1 MDFTWETQP
10 PNQMGVTTRLK
21 HSNGRYGD
29 EISSLCKME
38 FNHNKLFHR
47 LDAPDGLPSYRRE
60 IQDETRLFQSDC
72 QNRTP
77 SHFAKRPIHCESS
90 IQFPDTTT
98 YPAVSSTPNEIP
110 LTCAG
115 NTPGVTSL
123 YPRKAQTR
131 MPSYGVGIQS
141 DSNNIGRRHQAS
153 STNGIPFCQTDN
165 PRELY
170 LDDFPMNQRDL
181 QQSMSQ
187 YAVGIQSSFNKA
199 QQFQQPCSINEIPSH
214 ETGNTSEMRPDNI
227 PTLSSSNPRKHH
239 SRRTCGIDILSDSKK
254 VIQLYQGRSTG
265 GFPYYQTDNPGELY
279 PGNIPWET
287 PLDPREV
294 QRRTPPNLVGV
305 QSNSDNVPQFQLGS
319 SPTGIPSYR
328 MDNPR
333 EIFQMPAESETLSYQ
348 TSHLQ
353 KGIPLCEA
361 DVPEGVITKQDDA
374 RTYEGMKA
382 PNPKTNANRSESL
395 APCQPVTPEQT
406 NHNLSGTETCP
417 RCHCVLK
424 TQPQP
429 SYLPSRAHARPSV
442 IMVPLERKVKSTY
455 QCSIRSMQNEGS
467 GLKDEDCRL
476 QTADC
481 RLQCGVCPVFG
492 GGRGIM

>member
-1 MDFTWETQP
+1 MDFTWETQS
-10 PNQMGVTTRLK
+10 PNQVGVTTRLK

-29 EISSLCKME
+29 EMSSPCEVE

-47 LDAPDGLPSYRRE
+47 LDAPDGSPSYRRE

-72 QNRTP
+72 QNRIP
-77 SHFAKRPIHCESS
+77 SHFANRPIHCESS
-90 IQFPDTTT
+90 IQFPDTAT
-98 YPAVSSTPNEIP
+98 YQGVSSTHNEIP
-110 LTCAG
+110 LISAG

-123 YPRKAQTR
+123 YPWKAQTR
-131 MPSYGVGIQS
+131 MPPYGEGIQS
-141 DSNNIGRRHQAS
+141 DSNKISRRHQAS

-170 LDDFPMNQRDL
+170 LNNFPLNPRDL

-187 YAVGIQSSFNKA
+187 HAVGIQSSFDKA
-199 QQFQQPCSINEIPSH
+199 QQFQQPCSTNEIPSH
-214 ETGNTSEMRPDNI
+214 QTGNTSEMRPDNI
-227 PTLSSSNPRKHH
+227 PRISSSNPRKHH
-239 SRRTCGIDILSDSKK
+239 SRMTCEIDILSDSEK
-254 VIQLYQGRSTG
+254 VIQLYQGRSTD
-265 GFPYYQTDNPGELY
+265 GFPFYQTDNPRELY
-279 PGNIPWET
+279 PGNIPPET

-305 QSNSDNVPQFQLGS
+305 QSDSDNVPQFQLGS
-319 SPTGIPSYR
+319 SPPGIPSYR

-333 EIFQMPAESETLSYQ
+333 DIFQMPAESETLSYQ
-348 TSHLQ
+348 TSHLE
-353 KGIPLCEA
+353 KGIPLSEA
-361 DVPEGVITKQDDA
+361 DIPEGVITKQDDS

-382 PNPKTNANRSESL
+382 PNPKTNPNKSESL
-395 APCQPVTPEQT
+395 APCQPVTPEET

-424 TQPQP
+424 SQPQP

-455 QCSIRSMQNEGS
+455 QFSIRSVQNKG
-467 GLKDEDCRL
+467 
-476 QTADC
+476 
-481 RLQCGVCPVFG
+481 
-492 GGRGIM
+492 